1 MQLSE
6 DLSRLVGKTMN
17 KQSKQQNI
25 SHFSSKNEEFH
36 FGHYFVKKHKKKTH
50 FRTKNNKCKNAFS
63 HLYLLM
69 SYRGVQRQS

>member
-1 MQLSE
+1 MTMQLSE

-36 FGHYFVKKHKKKTH
+36 FGHYVVKKHKKKHISGQKIISAKMH
-50 FRTKNNKCKNAFS
+50 FHIYTC
-63 HLYLLM
+63 
-69 SYRGVQRQS
+69 